1 MYIGVLGL
9 FSISDWVV
17 GLLQQKK
24 NWGADLGFPPRFSL
38 SIARQILTRPMQ
50 GLNAIIVNSAAEKR

>member
-1 MYIGVLGL
+1 MKNRVLTVKVRTRL
-9 FSISDWVV
+9 
-17 GLLQQKK
+17 
-24 NWGADLGFPPRFSL
+24 SL